1 MAISISGLL
10 RFARTMR
17 REPVSNERALWK
29 LLRDRRLE
37 SMKFRRQVPV
47 GRYILD
53 FVCFRHRLVIEADG
67 PTHEDSLSD
76 LTRDAWLQTEGFRVL
91 RFANKAIE
99 DDPQG
104 VLDVIVAAASRR

>member
-1 MAISISGLL
+1 
-10 RFARTMR
+10 MR

-76 LTRDAWLQTEGFRVL
+76 LTRDARLQKEGFRVL